1 MPYSLALASTPI
13 YAFQQSDGFGQLIV
27 VFLFS
32 VSVYLWTIMTIKV
45 LAVHKTAKLN
55 KQFYEIFEGCNSVV
69 DLVSAQTI
77 KSPALNIYTAGVFK
91 LMSIT
96 NSSPKDAVNL
106 CQKGHLPDI
115 INDEKVKIII
125 KSAEHGVDKEAL
137 ELEKKMT
144 TLSTIV
150 SASPFFGL
158 LGTVWGVMA
167 AFTDMAKQG
176 SADIGAL
183 APGVSGALLT
193 TVMGLVVAIPSVI
206 GYNYINGRISE
217 VIVEMENFVNE
228 FEVKLRSQSYR
239 EQ

>member
-27 VFLFS
+27 LFLCI
-32 VSVYLWTIMTIKV
+32 VSVYLWTIMIMKI
-45 LAVHKTAKLN
+45 LAVKKTTRLN
-55 KQFYEIFEGCNSVV
+55 KNFYQTFSECNSVV
-69 DLVSAQTI
+69 DLVTCPTET
-77 KSPALNIYTAGVFK
+77 SPALNVYTAGIFK
-91 LMSIT
+91 LMSVT
-96 NSSPKDAVNL
+96 NSSEEEAVHL
-106 CQKGHLPDI
+106 CNKGHLPDV

-125 KSAEHGVDKEAL
+125 KSTEHGVDQEAL
-137 ELEKKMT
+137 KLEKNMT

-193 TVMGLVVAIPSVI
+193 TVMGLIVAIPSVI
-206 GYNYINGRISE
+206 GYNYINGKISE
-217 VIVEMENFVNE
+217 AIVEMENFVNE

-239 EQ
+239 KH